1 MKINQQILSIPPYI
15 STSWDEVQSIFLD
28 KDGLIILLKNNLK
41 IRIPIKDDTLL
52 NQVFEGHRKYLETKT
67 LPPKPKDSI
76 SFGFP
81 LNLPKFEDIDSLG
94 AAMRHN
100 PAQADSA
107 DLPKEVLNKI
117 ASVAKALGLQ
127 EQDNLPEA
135 QPHCNC
141 MHCQLARAMSGETN
155 QIGENEEVVTDEDLQ
170 FRDWDIVQ
178 ETDDLYIVTNPLDNK
193 EQYNVF
199 LGNPIGCTC
208 GKNNCEH
215 IRSVLNS

>member
-15 STSWDEVQSIFLD
+15 STSWDEVQSLFLD

-41 IRIPIKDDTLL
+41 IRVPIQDDGVL
-52 NQVFEGHRKYLETKT
+52 NQVFEGHRKYLEAKT
-67 LPPKPKDSI
+67 LPRKPKDSI
-76 SFGFP
+76 SFGLP
-81 LNLPKFEDIDSLG
+81 LNMPKFEDINTLG

-100 PAQADSA
+100 PDQADSPN
-107 DLPKEVLNKI
+107 LPKEVLTKI

-141 MHCQLARAMSGETN
+141 MYCQLARAMNGDAT
-155 QIGENEEVVTDEDLQ
+155 EEEEEKVSDEDLK
-170 FRDWDIVQ
+170 FRDWDITQ
-178 ETDDLYIVTNPLDNK
+178 ESDELYIVTNPLDNK
-193 EQYNVF
+193 EKYNVF